1 MVKSTADNGDQAAR
15 EQLAAHP
22 AQLPTHPDE
31 KSTLPPPNVIPDGVS
46 PPIQHPLDPLN
57 AGKDTIFI
65 MKKIEKRLVL

>member
-1 MVKSTADNGDQAAR
+1 MMKPTVDDDDKTTR
-15 EQLAAHP
+15 EQVA

-31 KSTLPPPNVIPDGVS
+31 KAKLPLQNVIPDGVS